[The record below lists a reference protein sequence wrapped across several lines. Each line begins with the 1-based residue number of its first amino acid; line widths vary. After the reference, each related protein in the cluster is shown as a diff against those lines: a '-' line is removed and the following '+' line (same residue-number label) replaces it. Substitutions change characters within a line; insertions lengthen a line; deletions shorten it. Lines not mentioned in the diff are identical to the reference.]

1 MKRQEGAGGERL
13 QPGGLDVA
21 PNEKIASLVG
31 NSIESLA
38 TLATLAIAASA
49 TAANPANPFDS
60 EPNTIRPC
68 ATPANP
74 FD

>member
-21 PNEKIASLVG
+21 PNEK
-31 NSIESLA
+31 LA
-38 TLATLAIAASA
+38 ILAIAASA
-49 TAANPANPFDS
+49 TAANPAN
-60 EPNTIRPC
+60 C
-68 ATPANP
+68 AIPANP

>member
-1 MKRQEGAGGERL
+1 MERQEGAGGERL

-21 PNEKIASLVG
+21 PNEKLASFVG
-31 NSIESLA
+31 NSMGNDGLA

-49 TAANPANPFDS
+49 TAANPAN
-60 EPNTIRPC
+60 C
-68 ATPANP
+68 AIPANP

>member
-1 MKRQEGAGGERL
+1 MERL

-21 PNEKIASLVG
+21 PNEKLASFVG
-31 NSIESLA
+31 NCIGNDGLATLA

-49 TAANPANPFDS
+49 TAANPAN
-60 EPNTIRPC
+60 C
-68 ATPANP
+68 AIPANP